1 MKVQIPDAEAATF
14 AAQLGTDEYR
24 KEERD
29 YRSLERESMYSIFGP
44 LDEQEPP
51 ERPRK
56 RKRLLTLPFIPYL
69 DDTTWTVVLTRLAED
84 R

>member
-1 MKVQIPDAEAATF
+1 MGRPSRRALLNKVMV
-14 AAQLGTDEYR
+14 GMR

-29 YRSLERESMYSIFGP
+29 FRSLERESMYSIFAP
-44 LDEQEPP
+44 LDETEPP
-51 ERPRK
+51 RRTKRPRK
-56 RKRLLTLPFIPYL
+56 LLANVFVPYL

>member
-1 MKVQIPDAEAATF
+1 M
-14 AAQLGTDEYR
+14 R
-24 KEERD
+24 KEEERD

-44 LDEQEPP
+44 LDEQETPQP
-51 ERPRK
+51 PRK
-56 RKRLLTLPFIPYL
+56 RKRFLTLPFIPYL

>member
-1 MKVQIPDAEAATF
+1 
-14 AAQLGTDEYR
+14 
-24 KEERD
+24 
-29 YRSLERESMYSIFGP
+29 MYSIFAP

-51 ERPRK
+51 ASPRK
-56 RKRLLTLPFIPYL
+56 RKRFLTLPFIPYL

>member
-1 MKVQIPDAEAATF
+1 MDM
-14 AAQLGTDEYR
+14 R

-29 YRSLERESMYSIFGP
+29 YRSLERESMYSIFAP
-44 LDEQEPP
+44 LDEHEPP
-51 ERPRK
+51 ERPKKKK
-56 RKRLLTLPFIPYL
+56 RFQTLPFIPYL

>member
-1 MKVQIPDAEAATF
+1 MVMP
-14 AAQLGTDEYR
+14 

-29 YRSLERESMYSIFGP
+29 YRSLERESMYSIFAP
-44 LDEQEPP
+44 LDEDAPP
-51 ERPRK
+51 EKPRK
-56 RKRLLTLPFIPYL
+56 RKRFLTMPFIPYL

>member
-1 MKVQIPDAEAATF
+1 M
-14 AAQLGTDEYR
+14 R
-24 KEERD
+24 KEEERD
-29 YRSLERESMYSIFGP
+29 YRSLERASMYSIFAP

-51 ERPRK
+51 ASPRK
-56 RKRLLTLPFIPYL
+56 RKRFLTLPFIPYL

>member
-1 MKVQIPDAEAATF
+1 M
-14 AAQLGTDEYR
+14 G

-29 YRSLERESMYSIFGP
+29 YRSLERKSMYSIFAP
-44 LDEQEPP
+44 LAEDEPP
-51 ERPRK
+51 PRPRK
-56 RKRLLTLPFIPYL
+56 RKRFLTLPFIPYL

>member
-1 MKVQIPDAEAATF
+1 M
-14 AAQLGTDEYR
+14 R

-29 YRSLERESMYSIFGP
+29 FRSLERESMYSIFAP
-44 LDEQEPP
+44 LDDTEPP
-51 ERPRK
+51 PRANKPRK
-56 RKRLLTLPFIPYL
+56 LLANVFVPYL

>member
-1 MKVQIPDAEAATF
+1 M
-14 AAQLGTDEYR
+14 R

-29 YRSLERESMYSIFGP
+29 YRSLERRSMYSIFAP
-44 LDEQEPP
+44 LEDEPP
-51 ERPRK
+51 RK
-56 RKRLLTLPFIPYL
+56 VRTQRKQLANLFVPYL

>member
-1 MKVQIPDAEAATF
+1 M
-14 AAQLGTDEYR
+14 R

-29 YRSLERESMYSIFGP
+29 YRSLERRSMYSIFAP
-44 LDEQEPP
+44 LSDQDPP
-51 ERPRK
+51 RQPK
-56 RKRLLTLPFIPYL
+56 RRRRLLTLPFIPYL

>member
-1 MKVQIPDAEAATF
+1 M
-14 AAQLGTDEYR
+14 R

-29 YRSLERESMYSIFGP
+29 FRSLERESMYSIFAP
-44 LDEQEPP
+44 LDETEPP
-51 ERPRK
+51 RRTKRPRK
-56 RKRLLTLPFIPYL
+56 LLAHVFVPYL

>member
-1 MKVQIPDAEAATF
+1 
-14 AAQLGTDEYR
+14 
-24 KEERD
+24 
-29 YRSLERESMYSIFGP
+29 MYSIFGP
-44 LDEQEPP
+44 LDENEPP
-51 ERPRK
+51 VRPPR

>member
-1 MKVQIPDAEAATF
+1 MDM
-14 AAQLGTDEYR
+14 R
-24 KEERD
+24 KEEERD
-29 YRSLERESMYSIFGP
+29 YRSLERESMYTIFAP
-44 LDEQEPP
+44 LDGHEPP
-51 ERPRK
+51 EKPRK

>member
-1 MKVQIPDAEAATF
+1 MRMSKA
-14 AAQLGTDEYR
+14 
-24 KEERD
+24 EERD
-29 YRSLERESMYSIFGP
+29 YRSLERESMYSIFAP
-44 LDEQEPP
+44 LDENAPP
-51 ERPRK
+51 EKPRR

>member
-1 MKVQIPDAEAATF
+1 VIDM
-14 AAQLGTDEYR
+14 R
-24 KEERD
+24 KEEERD
-29 YRSLERESMYSIFGP
+29 YRSLERRSMYSIFGP
-44 LDEQEPP
+44 LPDEPP
-51 ERPRK
+51 EKPRQ

>member
-1 MKVQIPDAEAATF
+1 M
-14 AAQLGTDEYR
+14 R

-29 YRSLERESMYSIFGP
+29 YRCLERQSMYSIFAP
-44 LDEQEPP
+44 LDETEPP
-51 ERPRK
+51 ERPKK
-56 RKRLLTLPFIPYL
+56 RKPFVTLPFIPYL